1 MATSEKANEVVAKLI
16 INGEFRSS
24 SICMK
29 VIEYYVLIKSVSII
43 DANNLDKKMFVN
55 NIPNLLISS
64 LINFNIFLL

>member
-1 MATSEKANEVVAKLI
+1 
-16 INGEFRSS
+16 
-24 SICMK
+24 MK

-55 NIPNLLISS
+55 NIPNLPILS